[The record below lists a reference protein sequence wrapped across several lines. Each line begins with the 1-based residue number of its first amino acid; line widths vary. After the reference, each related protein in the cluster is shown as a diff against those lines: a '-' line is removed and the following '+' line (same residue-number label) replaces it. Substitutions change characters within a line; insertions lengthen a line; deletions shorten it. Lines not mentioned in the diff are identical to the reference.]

1 MDITGEPPWV
11 DGMAFVGRKRE
22 TVSERNISSKRDE
35 LSWLWGVA
43 RSLEISDMSC
53 AVAYRGF
60 HEPNDSVTEH
70 PLANSLSS
78 YEAEWT

>member
-1 MDITGEPPWV
+1 M
-11 DGMAFVGRKRE
+11 DGMAFAGRKRE
-22 TVSERNISSKRDE
+22 RVSERNISSKRDQ

-43 RSLEISDMSC
+43 WSLEISDMSC
-53 AVAYRGF
+53 AVAHRAF
-60 HEPNDSVTEH
+60 HEPNDNVTEH